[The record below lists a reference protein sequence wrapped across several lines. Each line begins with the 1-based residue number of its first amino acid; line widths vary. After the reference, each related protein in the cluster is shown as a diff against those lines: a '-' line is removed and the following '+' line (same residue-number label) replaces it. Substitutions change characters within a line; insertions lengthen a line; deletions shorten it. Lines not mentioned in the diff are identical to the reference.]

1 MTILIVTKI
10 CDTDE
15 SRRRGIRAPK
25 AADNSRFLYGEP
37 YSFVWV
43 CWVCPVFNSHFNT
56 PLEIRKWALDFVNF
70 L

>member
-1 MTILIVTKI
+1 M
-10 CDTDE
+10 DMDE
-15 SRRRGIRAPK
+15 SRHSEAYRPQKPLRT
-25 AADNSRFLYGEP
+25 AAFCVWKP
-37 YSFVWV
+37 YSIVWV

>member
-1 MTILIVTKI
+1 M
-10 CDTDE
+10 DE
-15 SRRRGIRAPK
+15 SRRRGIRSPK
-25 AADNSRFLYGEP
+25 AADNSRFLCGEP
-37 YSFVWV
+37 YSIVGM